1 MNSPPICGYGWIYL
15 SNTLIFQWWT
25 NGRTNCL
32 PMILQQIFSAF
43 DLRSCEANIQKR
55 RLDPCLYP
63 FVTGVAR
70 FFLKDVC
77 LGHEQDQI
85 NNG

>member
-1 MNSPPICGYGWIYL
+1 
-15 SNTLIFQWWT
+15 
-25 NGRTNCL
+25 
-32 PMILQQIFSAF
+32 MILQQIFSAF